1 MQFLYSG
8 LTSGSIY
15 GLVAL
20 GFNIIYNTTGLI
32 NFAQGEFVMLGG
44 MFIYSL
50 FCMFEV
56 PFYTALPLTLIGC
69 FIVGALYE
77 RVFIHLARYKTEI
90 NLVTLTIAASIIM
103 RDIAM
108 HIWGR
113 DSLRVD
119 DYIPVVNVQMPGG
132 VISSQSILIIAVS
145 MLVAWGLN
153 FFLKKSKYGKA
164 MRASFDDQTAAET
177 CGINVRTIRIMS
189 FAVSSVMAG
198 IAGVIISPITFVTY
212 DDGIMIGLKGFAAAI
227 LGGLG
232 NFWAAVAGGLLLGI
246 FESFSA
252 SVIPSGYKDA
262 MAFFVILLILF
273 FKPDGLFGRK
283 KATRV

>member
-44 MFIYSL
+44 MLIYSL
-50 FCMFEV
+50 FCVFEV
-56 PFYTALPLTLIGC
+56 PFYTALPLTLLGC
-69 FIVGALYE
+69 FIIGVLYE
-77 RVFIHLARYKTEI
+77 RVFINLARYKTEI

-103 RDIAM
+103 RDVAM

-153 FFLKKSKYGKA
+153 MFLKKSKYGKA
-164 MRASFDDQTAAET
+164 MRACFDDQTAAET
-177 CGINVRTIRIMS
+177 CGINVRSVRIMS
-189 FAVSSVMAG
+189 FAVSSAMAG

>member
-44 MFIYSL
+44 MLIYTL

-69 FIVGALYE
+69 FIIGALYE
-77 RVFIHLARYKTEI
+77 RVFIHMSRYKTEV
-90 NLVTLTIAASIIM
+90 NLITVTIAASIIM
-103 RDIAM
+103 RDVAM
-108 HIWGR
+108 HVWGR

-153 FFLKKSKYGKA
+153 LFLKKSKYGKA
-164 MRASFDDQTAAET
+164 MRACFDDQRAAET
-177 CGINVRTIRIMS
+177 CGISVRNVRIMS
-189 FAVSSVMAG
+189 FAVSSVMAA
-198 IAGVIISPITFVTY
+198 IAGIIISPITFVTY

-273 FKPDGLFGRK
+273 LKPDGLFGKK
-283 KATRV
+283 KAQRV